1 MKNKIIYTLFV
12 LCLVKIY
19 YIADKNLKFS
29 PDLLKN
35 TFKEN
40 AGEIISLNNAA
51 QDVISTKK
59 FFLEKNI
66 YEFQL
71 SDSIIEKNQLIY
83 QRMVEFIYPI
93 KLKKKSSIFISHNP
107 ENIRGNCKIIH
118 NTKNLNIYDCK

>member
-93 KLKKKSSIFISHNP
+93 KVKKKSSIFISHNT
-107 ENIRGNCKIIH
+107 ENIRSNCKIIH